1 MRRALFSIIAFAL
14 CLSMLSWRA
23 PHDEKPSD
31 SELLG
36 KAIEYFQSG
45 KFHEALLLF
54 DKLDN
59 RYKLFATTT
68 TGTMRRRVSSSTLS
82 SHSWSPSH
90 PTNVPSTITLMP
102 RATSI

>member
-1 MRRALFSIIAFAL
+1 MRRALFGIIALAL

-59 RYKLFATTT
+59 RYKL
-68 TGTMRRRVSSSTLS
+68 
-82 SHSWSPSH
+82 
-90 PTNVPSTITLMP
+90 NP
-102 RATSI
+102 RFRAFLAVCYYYDWDD